1 MLSDVFVAARALTRR
16 PSLTLAALATFTL
29 GIGAATAMYAVIDGV
44 LLRPLPFPASDRIVK
59 IWEAHPGAPVTFQR
73 HWLSNLTLDAW
84 APRATTV
91 AAFGRYSTGE
101 DTVGD
106 ERPERITSTAVSAAL
121 FDVLGASPQ
130 LGRSVEPLDERE
142 GAAPV
147 VVLSHAFWA
156 ERFGGS
162 PSALGQSLTINGESH
177 QIVGVMPEDFAFPAP
192 STRFW
197 RADIVPAAGDGSRV
211 RVLSVIGRLADG
223 ATADAAAQEGTSVA
237 RAHERPPAATLLF
250 GTGGPVE
257 VLVQPLVAEMTAT
270 VRPAMFVAAAGVA
283 VVLLLASANVAH
295 LLLARGVSRQREF
308 AVRAALGAGRRRLA
322 REAMTEGLLLAT
334 TGSLM
339 GWLVARALVAGLP
352 ALAPRG
358 FPRMESVVLDWRVL
372 AVAVLLSLG
381 SGLIAGLVPAWRASR
396 IGATTLSDGGRGAT
410 AAAARRLRRG
420 LLVAETALAALLL
433 VSALLLA
440 RSFVRLINVDP
451 GFVASGVL
459 TADIV
464 FPRAMPAGAP
474 SVSRVHEMLDAIRR
488 LPGVTAA
495 GASNMAPMTPST
507 AIQMIPLAETGPDGQ
522 PLMARAL
529 AWSVTPGFMEALGL
543 GLRDGRF
550 LQPSDVGAS
559 SQAFMVNEAFVR
571 QYWGR
576 ERSLVGRRYPGLLHS
591 KGTVAELVGIV
602 GDVLKD
608 GLDRAPEPG
617 VFVAA
622 GTAERYFSGRVVLA
636 VRTAGPPGELAPAIR
651 TIVHSVDAG
660 LAVDRLSTLESR
672 VAESVST
679 PRFGAV
685 LVAAF
690 AGLALLLAA
699 IGLYG
704 VLSHGVSERRREI
717 GVRAALGASSAR
729 LVRMVVAEGLVLVGL
744 GLVVGLGAA
753 VWLTEL
759 MEAALFGISALDPW
773 AYAAAPVVLLAVGL
787 VSCALPARRAARVD
801 PVEALRCE

>member
-1 MLSDVFVAARALTRR
+1 MLSDVFAAARALARR

-44 LLRPLPFPASDRIVK
+44 LLRPLPFPASDRIVR

-73 HWLSNLTLDAW
+73 HWLSNITLDAW
-84 APRATTV
+84 TPRATTV

-106 ERPERITSTAVSAAL
+106 ERPERITSTAVSAKL
-121 FDVLGASPQ
+121 FGVLGVSPQ
-130 LGRSVEPLDERE
+130 LGRSVEPADERE

-147 VVLSHAFWA
+147 VVLSHAFWI

-162 PSALGQSLTINGESH
+162 RSALGRSLTINGEPH
-177 QIVGVMPEDFAFPAP
+177 EVVGVMPRNFVFPAP

-197 RADIVPAAGDGSRV
+197 RADIVPATSDGSRV
-211 RVLSVIGRLADG
+211 RVLSVIGRLVEG
-223 ATADAAAQEGTSVA
+223 ATAEAAAQEGTTVA
-237 RAHERPPAATLLF
+237 RAEERPPAATLLF

-257 VLVQPLVAEMTAT
+257 VLVQPLAAEMTAA
-270 VRPAMFVAAAGVA
+270 VRPAMLMAAAGVA

-295 LLLARGVSRQREF
+295 LLLSRGVSRQREF
-308 AVRAALGAGRRRLA
+308 AVRAALGAGRWRLA
-322 REAMTEGLLLAT
+322 REAMTEGLLLAAM
-334 TGSLM
+334 GCLM
-339 GWLVARALVAGLP
+339 GGLAAGALVAGLP
-352 ALAPRG
+352 AFAPRG
-358 FPRMESVVLDWRVL
+358 FPRLESVALDWRVL
-372 AVAVLLSLG
+372 AVAVLLSLV
-381 SGLIAGLVPAWRASR
+381 SGLVAGLVPAWRASR
-396 IGATTLSDGGRGAT
+396 VGATTLADGGRGAT
-410 AAAARRLRRG
+410 AAAARRMRQG

-464 FPRAMPAGAP
+464 FPRAMPAGAV
-474 SVSRVHEMLDAIRR
+474 SVSRVHQILDVIRA

-495 GASNMAPMTPST
+495 GAGNMAPMTPST
-507 AIQMIPLAETGPDGQ
+507 AIQMIPLPETGPDGQ

-529 AWSVTPGFMEALGL
+529 AWAVTPGFMEALGL
-543 GLRDGRF
+543 DLRDGRF
-550 LQPSDVGAS
+550 LQPADVGAS
-559 SQAFMVNEAFVR
+559 TQAFLVNEAFVR
-571 QYWGR
+571 QYWGS
-576 ERSLVGRRYPGLLHS
+576 EPSLVGRRYPGLLHS

-608 GLDRAPEPG
+608 GLDRAPDPG
-617 VFVAA
+617 VFVPA
-622 GTAERYFSGRVVLA
+622 GTAERFFSGRVVLA
-636 VRTAGPPGELAPAIR
+636 VRTNGPSSDLAPAVR
-651 TIVHSVDAG
+651 TIVHRVDAG

-685 LVAAF
+685 LVGAF

-717 GVRAALGASSAR
+717 GVRAALGASGAR
-729 LVRMVVAEGLVLVGL
+729 LVRMVVAEGLALVGL
-744 GLVVGLGAA
+744 GLMVGLGVA
-753 VWLTEL
+753 VWLTGL
-759 MEAALFGISALDPW
+759 MEAALFGIAPLDPW
-773 AYAAAPVVLLAVGL
+773 TYVVAPAVLLTVGA